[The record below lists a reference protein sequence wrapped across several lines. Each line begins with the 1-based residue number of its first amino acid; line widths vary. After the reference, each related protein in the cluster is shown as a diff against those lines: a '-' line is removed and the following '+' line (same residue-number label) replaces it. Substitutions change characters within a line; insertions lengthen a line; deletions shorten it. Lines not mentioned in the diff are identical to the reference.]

1 MPIECFPLTYDLNG
15 LTNSRINKHIL
26 SVGFFFR
33 KKEPTDKIRLETDFP
48 DALIFLLLF
57 FL

>member
-1 MPIECFPLTYDLNG
+1 MPIECFPLSYDLNG
-15 LTNSRINKHIL
+15 FKFRINKHIL

-33 KKEPTDKIRLETDFP
+33 KKEPTDKIRLEMDFP
-48 DALIFLLLF
+48 YALIFLLLF